1 MAKGFS
7 LAKYAESLE
16 KSAPAERDVE
26 TITAEYLQHKKNG
39 GKAIL
44 GMGNCLIEIK
54 ARLSHG
60 EWLTWLEERADCTE
74 RAAQRL
80 MKLAREFSNPTALS
94 DLGATK
100 ALSLLVLPPDERE
113 AFMAE
118 PHLVN
123 GQEKS
128 VASMTSRE
136 LEQVIRERD
145 EARKELKKLRDKPV
159 DVAVEVDREAVER
172 ARAEAVAEMEERVR
186 LAEVARREAEKALE
200 EARRKLEGAGLKDGW
215 KDGSTRANWAL
226 LDRIVSQTRDSLE
239 QLGGMKSE
247 AHGKGE
253 EQLESGV
260 LRALRYL
267 SDYAQ
272 KCAE

>member
-1 MAKGFS
+1 MGKGFI
-7 LAKYAESLE
+7 LAKYAEGLE
-16 KSAPAERDVE
+16 RPAPAERDVE

-54 ARLSHG
+54 GRLSHG
-60 EWLTWLEERADCTE
+60 EWLKWLEERADCTE

-118 PHLVN
+118 SHLVN

-128 VASMTSRE
+128 VATMTSRE
-136 LEQVIRERD
+136 LEQAIRERD

-186 LAEVARREAEKALE
+186 LTETARREAEEALE
-200 EARRKLEGAGLKDGW
+200 ETRRQLERTGKPADPDDPGPGGDFDVDRLFSEAQVPLNQLYGWLLKFRGRDQEAVE
-215 KDGSTRANWAL
+215 KIRKAL
-226 LDRIVSQTRDSLE
+226 LDISV
-239 QLGGMKSE
+239 
-247 AHGKGE
+247 
-253 EQLESGV
+253 
-260 LRALRYL
+260 
-267 SDYAQ
+267 YAW